1 MVVQTAT
8 AIESPNRAAADTD
21 EDGLEIERDDPREEI
36 THPFNPE
43 KIKIRTGKILVAQL
57 VSRIAHNEIDLAPDF
72 QRMRGI
78 WDIRRKS
85 QLVESIML
93 KIPIPVFYVAEDREE
108 NWMVVDGIQRMTTI
122 NDYVTGEFELAKLEY
137 LTELSRKR
145 YANLSRHMQRRIGE
159 TELVVNVIEPGT
171 PPEVMFNVFRR
182 INTGGLTLN
191 GQEIRHA
198 LHPGL
203 VREYLKSLAESD
215 EFIRATDNSVKP
227 DRMADREC
235 VLRFLAFY
243 IEPWEKYDENDING
257 YLGKSMDKINAMS
270 PAARD
275 EIASEFKKAM
285 RAAFAIFGKDAF
297 RKPTVNAP
305 ARYKIAS
312 EFKKAMRAAFDI
324 FRKDAFRKP
333 TVNAPRR
340 SPISKALFESWS
352 VALARSSP
360 ERIAYLV
367 EHREETRRAFI
378 ALINEDSEFEMAV
391 SYSTSTPRRVKK
403 RFEAI
408 DRLVE
413 ELVSC

>member
-1 MVVQTAT
+1 MVVQTVT
-8 AIESPNRAAADTD
+8 AMESPNRAAADTD

-108 NWMVVDGIQRMTTI
+108 NWLVVDGIQRMTTI
-122 NDYVTGEFELAKLEY
+122 NDYVTGEFSLDKLEY

-145 YANLSRHMQRRIGE
+145 YADLSRPMRRRIDE
-159 TELVVNVIEPGT
+159 TELVINVMEADT
-171 PPEVMFNVFRR
+171 PPDVMFNVFRR

-198 LHPGL
+198 LHPGPI
-203 VREYLKSLAESD
+203 REYLKRLAESD
-215 EFIRATDNSVKP
+215 EFIRATDGSVKAN
-227 DRMADREC
+227 RMVDREC

-243 IEPWEKYDENDING
+243 IEPWKKYGDDDLNG
-257 YLGKSMDKINAMS
+257 YLGKAMDKINAMS
-270 PAARD
+270 PATRD

-285 RAAFAIFGKDAF
+285 RAAFDIFGRDAF
-297 RKPTVNAP
+297 RKLTSA
-305 ARYKIAS
+305 
-312 EFKKAMRAAFDI
+312 D
-324 FRKDAFRKP
+324 
-333 TVNAPRR
+333 APRR
-340 SPISKALFESWS
+340 PVSKALFETWS

-360 ERIAYLV
+360 ERIAHLV

-378 ALINEDSEFEMAV
+378 ALMNKDGDFERAV
-391 SYSTSTPRRVKK
+391 SYSTSRQSRVNK
-403 RFEAI
+403 RFAAI
-408 DRLVE
+408 DRLVS
-413 ELVSC
+413 ELASC

>member
-8 AIESPNRAAADTD
+8 AMESPNRSATDTD

-36 THPFNPE
+36 THPLNPE
-43 KIKIRTGKILVAQL
+43 KIKIRTGRFLVGHL
-57 VSRIAHNEIDLAPDF
+57 VSRIAHNEIDLASDF
-72 QRMRGI
+72 QRMSGI
-78 WDIRRKS
+78 WNIRRKS

-108 NWMVVDGIQRMTTI
+108 NWLVVDGIQRMTTI
-122 NDYVTGEFELAKLEY
+122 NDYVTGEFALAGLEY
-137 LTELSRKR
+137 LTDLNRKR
-145 YANLSRHMQRRIGE
+145 YADLSRPMRRRIDE

-171 PPEVMFNVFRR
+171 PPEVMFNVFLR

-198 LHPGL
+198 LHPGP
-203 VREYLKSLAESD
+203 VRGYLKSLAESS
-215 EFIRATDNSVKP
+215 EFIRATDKSVKP
-227 DRMADREC
+227 GRMADREC

-243 IEPWEKYDENDING
+243 IEPWEKYDGNDLNG

-270 PAARD
+270 PEARD

-285 RAAFAIFGKDAF
+285 RAAFAIFGNDAF
-297 RKPTVNAP
+297 RKRTSA
-305 ARYKIAS
+305 
-312 EFKKAMRAAFDI
+312 D
-324 FRKDAFRKP
+324 
-333 TVNAPRR
+333 APRR
-340 SPISKALFESWS
+340 FVSKALFETWS

-360 ERIAYLV
+360 ERIAYLI
-367 EHREETRRAFI
+367 EHKEETRRAFI
-378 ALINEDSEFEMAV
+378 ALMSEDSDFERAV
-391 SYSTSTPRRVKK
+391 SYATSTPRRLKK

>member
-8 AIESPNRAAADTD
+8 AMESPNRAAADTD

-43 KIKIRTGKILVAQL
+43 KIKIRTGKILVGHL

-72 QRMRGI
+72 QRMSGI
-78 WDIRRKS
+78 WNIQHKS
-85 QLVESIML
+85 RFVESLML
-93 KIPIPVFYVAEDREE
+93 NIPIPVFYVAEDREA

-122 NDYVTGEFELAKLEY
+122 NDYVTGEFALAGLEY
-137 LTELSRKR
+137 LTDLNRKR
-145 YANLSRHMQRRIGE
+145 YADLPRRMRRRIDE
-159 TELVVNVIEPGT
+159 TAFVINVMEPDT
-171 PPEVMFNVFRR
+171 PPDVMFNVFRR

-198 LHPGL
+198 LHPGP
-203 VREYLKSLAESD
+203 VREYLKCLAESD

-243 IEPWEKYDENDING
+243 IEPWEKYDGNDLNG
-257 YLGKSMDKINAMS
+257 YLGKSMDKINAMD
-270 PAARD
+270 PASRD

-285 RAAFAIFGKDAF
+285 RAAFDIFGNDAF
-297 RKPTVNAP
+297 RKRTSA
-305 ARYKIAS
+305 
-312 EFKKAMRAAFDI
+312 D
-324 FRKDAFRKP
+324 
-333 TVNAPRR
+333 APRR
-340 SPISKALFESWS
+340 FVSKALFETWS

-367 EHREETRRAFI
+367 EHKEETRRAFI
-378 ALINEDSEFEMAV
+378 ALMSEDSDFERAV
-391 SYSTSTPRRVKK
+391 SYATSTPRRLKK

>member
-1 MVVQTAT
+1 MVVQTVT
-8 AIESPNRAAADTD
+8 AMESPNRAAADTD

-43 KIKIRTGKILVAQL
+43 KIKIRTGKLLVAQL
-57 VSRIAHNEIDLAPDF
+57 VSRIAHDEIDLAPDF

-85 QLVESIML
+85 QLVESLML
-93 KIPIPVFYVAEDREE
+93 NIPIPVFYVAADRRE
-108 NWMVVDGIQRMTTI
+108 NWLVVDGIQRMTTI
-122 NDYVTGEFELAKLEY
+122 NDYVTGEFALDKLEY

-145 YANLSRHMQRRIGE
+145 YADLSRPMRRRIDE

-198 LHPGL
+198 LHPGPI
-203 VREYLKSLAESD
+203 REYLKRLAESD

-243 IEPWEKYDENDING
+243 IEPWEKYEENDLNG

-285 RAAFAIFGKDAF
+285 RAAFDIFGNDAF
-297 RKPTVNAP
+297 RKLTSA
-305 ARYKIAS
+305 
-312 EFKKAMRAAFDI
+312 D
-324 FRKDAFRKP
+324 
-333 TVNAPRR
+333 APRR
-340 SPISKALFESWS
+340 SPINKALFESWS

-360 ERIAYLV
+360 ERIAHLV

-378 ALINEDSEFEMAV
+378 ALMNGDSEFEMAV
-391 SYSTSTPRRVKK
+391 SYSTSRPRRVEK

-408 DRLVE
+408 DRLVS
-413 ELVSC
+413 ELASC

>member
-8 AIESPNRAAADTD
+8 AMESPNRAAADTD

-43 KIKIRTGKILVAQL
+43 KIKIRTGKILVGHL

-72 QRMRGI
+72 QRMSGI

-93 KIPIPVFYVAEDREE
+93 KIPIPVFYVAENMAE

-122 NDYVTGEFELAKLEY
+122 NDYVTGEFALAKLEY
-137 LTELSRKR
+137 LTDLNRKR
-145 YANLSRHMQRRIGE
+145 YADLSRPMRRRIDE

-171 PPEVMFNVFRR
+171 PPAVMFNVFRR

-198 LHPGL
+198 LHPGP

-215 EFIRATDNSVKP
+215 EFIRATDNSVNP

-243 IEPWEKYDENDING
+243 IEPWEKYEENDLNG

-270 PAARD
+270 PA
-275 EIASEFKKAM
+275 
-285 RAAFAIFGKDAF
+285 
-297 RKPTVNAP
+297 T
-305 ARYKIAS
+305 RYEIAS

-324 FRKDAFRKP
+324 FGKDAFRKL
-333 TVNAPRR
+333 TSADAPRR
-340 SPISKALFESWS
+340 SPINKALFESWS

-378 ALINEDSEFEMAV
+378 ALMNGDSDFEMAV
-391 SYSTSTPRRVKK
+391 SYSTSRPRRVEK

-408 DRLVE
+408 DRLVS
-413 ELVSC
+413 ELVPC

>member
-1 MVVQTAT
+1 MVVQTVT
-8 AIESPNRAAADTD
+8 AMESPNRAAADTD

-43 KIKIRTGKILVAQL
+43 KIRIRTGRLLVGQL
-57 VSRIAHNEIDLAPDF
+57 AARIEHDEIDLAPDF
-72 QRMRGI
+72 QRMSGI
-78 WDIRRKS
+78 WNIRRKS

-93 KIPIPVFYVAEDREE
+93 KIPIPVFYVAANRDE
-108 NWMVVDGIQRMTTI
+108 NWLVVDGIQRMTAI
-122 NDYVTGEFELAKLEY
+122 NDYVTGKFALAGLEY
-137 LTELSRKR
+137 LTDLNRKR
-145 YANLSRHMQRRIGE
+145 YADLSRPMRRRIDE

-171 PPEVMFNVFRR
+171 PPEVMFNVFLR

-198 LHPGL
+198 LHPGP
-203 VREYLKSLAESD
+203 VREYLKRLAESD

-227 DRMADREC
+227 YRMADREC

-243 IEPWEKYDENDING
+243 IEPWEKYDGNDLNG
-257 YLGKSMDKINAMS
+257 YLGKAMDKINAMS

-285 RAAFAIFGKDAF
+285 RAAFDIFGRDAF
-297 RKPTVNAP
+297 RKLTSA
-305 ARYKIAS
+305 
-312 EFKKAMRAAFDI
+312 D
-324 FRKDAFRKP
+324 
-333 TVNAPRR
+333 APRR
-340 SPISKALFESWS
+340 PVSKALFETWS

-360 ERIAYLV
+360 ERIAHMV

-378 ALINEDSEFEMAV
+378 ALMNGDSEFERAV
-391 SYSTSTPRRVKK
+391 SYATSTPRRVEK

-408 DRLVE
+408 DRLVS

>member
-1 MVVQTAT
+1 MVVQTVT
-8 AIESPNRAAADTD
+8 AMESPNGAAADTD

-43 KIKIRTGKILVAQL
+43 KIKIRTGKLLVAQL

-108 NWMVVDGIQRMTTI
+108 NWLVVDGIQRMTTI
-122 NDYVTGEFELAKLEY
+122 NDYVTGEFALAGLEY
-137 LTELSRKR
+137 LTDLNRKR
-145 YANLSRHMQRRIGE
+145 YAELPRRMRRRIGE

-198 LHPGL
+198 LHPGA
-203 VREYLKSLAESD
+203 VREYLKRLAESD
-215 EFIRATDNSVKP
+215 EFIRATDGSVKA

-243 IEPWEKYDENDING
+243 IEPWEKYDGNDLNG
-257 YLGKSMDKINAMS
+257 YLGKSMDKINAMD

-285 RAAFAIFGKDAF
+285 RAAFDIFGRDAF
-297 RKPTVNAP
+297 RKLTSA
-305 ARYKIAS
+305 
-312 EFKKAMRAAFDI
+312 D
-324 FRKDAFRKP
+324 
-333 TVNAPRR
+333 APRR
-340 SPISKALFESWS
+340 SPINKALFESWS

-360 ERIAYLV
+360 ERIAHLV
-367 EHREETRRAFI
+367 EHKEETRRAFI
-378 ALINEDSEFEMAV
+378 ALMNEDSDFEMAV
-391 SYSTSTPRRVKK
+391 SYSTSTPRRVEK

-408 DRLVE
+408 DRLVS

>member
-8 AIESPNRAAADTD
+8 AMESPNRAAADTD

-43 KIKIRTGKILVAQL
+43 KIKIKTGKLLVAQL

-72 QRMRGI
+72 QRMSGI
-78 WDIRRKS
+78 WNVQRKS
-85 QLVESIML
+85 RLVESLML
-93 KIPIPVFYVAEDREE
+93 NIPIPVFYVAADRRD
-108 NWMVVDGIQRMTTI
+108 NWLVVDGIQRMTTI
-122 NDYVTGEFELAKLEY
+122 NEYVTGEFALDRLEY
-137 LTELSRKR
+137 LTDLNRKR
-145 YANLSRHMQRRIGE
+145 YADLSRPMRRRINE

-171 PPEVMFNVFRR
+171 PPEVMFNVFLR

-198 LHPGL
+198 LHPGP
-203 VREYLKSLAESD
+203 VREYLKRLAESD
-215 EFIRATDNSVKP
+215 EFIRATANSVKKG
-227 DRMADREC
+227 RMADREC

-243 IEPWEKYDENDING
+243 IEPWEKYDENDLNG
-257 YLGKSMDKINAMS
+257 YLGKSMDKINAMN

-285 RAAFAIFGKDAF
+285 RAAFDIFGNDAF
-297 RKPTVNAP
+297 RKRTSA
-305 ARYKIAS
+305 
-312 EFKKAMRAAFDI
+312 D
-324 FRKDAFRKP
+324 
-333 TVNAPRR
+333 APRR
-340 SPISKALFESWS
+340 FVSKALFETWS

-367 EHREETRRAFI
+367 EHKEETRRAFI
-378 ALINEDSEFEMAV
+378 ALMNEDSDFERAV
-391 SYSTSTPRRVKK
+391 SYATSTPRRLKK

-408 DRLVE
+408 DRLVS
-413 ELVSC
+413 ELASC

>member
-1 MVVQTAT
+1 MVVQTET

-43 KIKIRTGKILVAQL
+43 KIKIRTGRLLVGQL

-72 QRMRGI
+72 QSMSGI
-78 WDIRRKS
+78 WNIQHKS
-85 QLVESIML
+85 RFVESLML
-93 KIPIPVFYVAEDREE
+93 NIPIPVFYVAEDREA

-122 NDYVTGEFELAKLEY
+122 NDYVTGEFALNGLEY
-137 LTELSRKR
+137 LTDLNRKR
-145 YANLSRHMQRRIGE
+145 HDDLPRHMRRRIDE
-159 TELVVNVIEPGT
+159 TELVVNVMDPDT
-171 PPEVMFNVFRR
+171 PPDVTFNVFLR

-198 LHPGL
+198 LHPGA

-215 EFIRATDNSVKP
+215 EFIKATVNSVKP

-243 IEPWEKYDENDING
+243 IEPWEKYDENDLNG

-270 PAARD
+270 PAARNK
-275 EIASEFKKAM
+275 IALEFKKAM

-297 RKPTVNAP
+297 RKLTVPNA
-305 ARYKIAS
+305 A
-312 EFKKAMRAAFDI
+312 
-324 FRKDAFRKP
+324 
-333 TVNAPRR
+333 RR
-340 SPISKALFESWS
+340 SPISKALFETWS

-367 EHREETRRAFI
+367 EHKEETRRAFI
-378 ALINEDSEFEMAV
+378 ALMNEDSDFERAV
-391 SYSTSTPRRVKK
+391 SYATSTPRRLKK

>member
-1 MVVQTAT
+1 MVVQTVT
-8 AIESPNRAAADTD
+8 AIESQNRAAVDTD

-43 KIKIRTGKILVAQL
+43 KIKIRTVRHLVTQL

-72 QRMRGI
+72 QRMSGI
-78 WDIRRKS
+78 WNIQHKS
-85 QLVESIML
+85 RFVESLML
-93 KIPIPVFYVAEDREE
+93 NIPIPVFYVAEDWEA
-108 NWMVVDGIQRMTTI
+108 NWTVVDGIQRMTTI
-122 NDYVTGEFELAKLEY
+122 NDYVTGEFALAGLEY
-137 LTELSRKR
+137 LTDLNRKR
-145 YANLSRHMQRRIGE
+145 YAELPRRMRRRIDE
-159 TELVVNVIEPGT
+159 TAFVINVMEPDT
-171 PPEVMFNVFRR
+171 PPDVMFNVFRR

-198 LHPGL
+198 LHPGP
-203 VREYLKSLAESD
+203 VREYLKRLVESD

-243 IEPWEKYDENDING
+243 IEPWEKYNENDLNG

-270 PAARD
+270 PANRD

-285 RAAFAIFGKDAF
+285 RAAFDIFGRDAF
-297 RKPTVNAP
+297 RKLTSA
-305 ARYKIAS
+305 
-312 EFKKAMRAAFDI
+312 D
-324 FRKDAFRKP
+324 
-333 TVNAPRR
+333 APRR
-340 SPISKALFESWS
+340 PVSKALFETWS

-360 ERIAYLV
+360 ERIAHLV

-378 ALINEDSEFEMAV
+378 ALMNGDSEFERAV
-391 SYSTSTPRRVKK
+391 SYSTSRQSRVEK

-408 DRLVE
+408 DRLVS
-413 ELVSC
+413 ELVPC

>member
-8 AIESPNRAAADTD
+8 AMESPNRAAADTD

-43 KIKIRTGKILVAQL
+43 KIKIRTGKLLVAQL

-93 KIPIPVFYVAEDREE
+93 KIPIPVFYVAENMAE

-122 NDYVTGEFELAKLEY
+122 NDYVTGEFALAKLEY
-137 LTELSRKR
+137 LTDLNRKR
-145 YANLSRHMQRRIGE
+145 YADLSRPMRRRIDE

-198 LHPGL
+198 LHPGPI
-203 VREYLKSLAESD
+203 REYLKRLAESD
-215 EFIRATDNSVKP
+215 EFIRATDGSVKAN
-227 DRMADREC
+227 RMVDREC

-243 IEPWEKYDENDING
+243 IEPWKEYGDDDLNG
-257 YLGKSMDKINAMS
+257 YLGKAMDKINAMS
-270 PAARD
+270 PANRD

-285 RAAFAIFGKDAF
+285 RAAFDIFGNDAF
-297 RKPTVNAP
+297 RKRTSA
-305 ARYKIAS
+305 
-312 EFKKAMRAAFDI
+312 D
-324 FRKDAFRKP
+324 
-333 TVNAPRR
+333 APRR
-340 SPISKALFESWS
+340 FVSKALFETWS

-367 EHREETRRAFI
+367 EHKEETRRAFI
-378 ALINEDSEFEMAV
+378 ALMNEDSDFERAV
-391 SYSTSTPRRVKK
+391 SYATSTPRRLKK

-408 DRLVE
+408 DRLVS
-413 ELVSC
+413 ELASC

>member
-1 MVVQTAT
+1 MTIQTAT
-8 AIESPNRAAADTD
+8 AVESPNRVTD
-21 EDGLEIERDDPREEI
+21 DEYEDGVESEQPDPQEEI

-43 KIKIRTGKILVAQL
+43 KIKIRTGRLLVGQL
-57 VSRIAHNEIDLAPDF
+57 AARIEHDEIDLAPDF

-78 WDIRRKS
+78 WDPRRKS
-85 QLVESIML
+85 RLVESLLL

-108 NWMVVDGIQRMTTI
+108 NWLVVDGIQRMTTI
-122 NDYVTGEFELAKLEY
+122 NDYVTGEFALDRLEY
-137 LTELSRKR
+137 LTNLNRKR
-145 YANLSRHMQRRIGE
+145 YADLSRPMRRRIDE

-171 PPEVMFNVFRR
+171 PPEVMFNVFLR

-198 LHPGL
+198 LHPGP
-203 VREYLKSLAESD
+203 VREYLKSLAESS
-215 EFIRATDNSVKP
+215 EFIKATDNSVKP
-227 DRMADREC
+227 GRMADREC

-243 IEPWEKYDENDING
+243 IEPWEKYDGNDLNG
-257 YLGKSMDKINAMS
+257 YLGKSMDKINAMN
-270 PAARD
+270 PATRD

-285 RAAFAIFGKDAF
+285 RAAFDIFGNDAF
-297 RKPTVNAP
+297 RKRTSA
-305 ARYKIAS
+305 
-312 EFKKAMRAAFDI
+312 D
-324 FRKDAFRKP
+324 
-333 TVNAPRR
+333 APRR
-340 SPISKALFESWS
+340 FVSKALFETWS

-367 EHREETRRAFI
+367 EHKEETRRAFI
-378 ALINEDSEFEMAV
+378 ALMSEDSDFERAV
-391 SYSTSTPRRVKK
+391 SYATSTPRRLKK